1 MKSEYNPLSEKER
14 ERRLKRCRKCYW
26 WVEDKGFCRLNWL
39 IYGIKR
45 PIWDVQIHW
54 NRKGGTMRTIKLT
67 PEEEALAEV
76 RGVLYE
82 ISSSANKLIRNREFW
97 EHLTDKQRQV
107 LKVAGRAIN
116 SFLEDVNRS
125 LREGK

>member
-1 MKSEYNPLSEKER
+1 VPLTPLCQTGS
-14 ERRLKRCRKCYW
+14 
-26 WVEDKGFCRLNWL
+26 
-39 IYGIKR
+39 
-45 PIWDVQIHW
+45 H
-54 NRKGGTMRTIKLT
+54 KGGTMRTIKLT